1 MKKPN
6 NYDNMQAFG
15 EFTPIELGGHI
26 LIIKKINV
34 IKDEHGQD
42 KQVEIMFDTHG
53 TDKQANYFTE
63 QYKNDTRQPKIW
75 GGTRREW
82 LLTSSGKD
90 NPFFINF
97 CKSAEKSNNFKID
110 WDKFESSLTNK
121 LVGGVFG
128 REQYLKD
135 GQVKTAI
142 KCVGFRSVEAIKA
155 GVEIPKDKLVGG
167 SNIAQDDLVSVHDD
181 GDSPF

>member
-1 MKKPN
+1 MRKPD

-34 IKDEHGQD
+34 LKDDMGED
-42 KQVEIMFDTHG
+42 KQVEILFDTHG
-53 TDKQANYFTE
+53 TDKQPNYFAE

-75 GGTRREW
+75 GGTKREW
-82 LLTSSGKD
+82 ILTGGGKD

-110 WDKFESSLTNK
+110 WNNFESCLVNK

-128 REQYLKD
+128 KEQYLKD
-135 GQVKTAI
+135 GQVKTVT
-142 KCVGFRSVEAIKA
+142 KCVQFRSVEAIKA
-155 GVEIPKDKLVGG
+155 GVPIPKDKLLDG
-167 SNIAQDDLVSVHDD
+167 SSSSNGDLVAVND
-181 GDSPF
+181 GDMPF